1 MLLLYPFIPASAIY
15 ISPPLR
21 PSVLL
26 PFIPGHL
33 LCTPIPAYIL
43 YRSFPAL
50 TSLIPVRILRLHIG
64 VPVALRHCYILF
76 MDPLFHLF
84 YQTFYL
90 QLYFRFISRL
100 ALIFPK
106 SPERYIART
115 INIPQSN
122 PRPAL
127 ATLS

>member
-1 MLLLYPFIPASAIY
+1 MLLLYPFIPASDIY

-33 LCTPIPAYIL
+33 LCCSLCAPIPACIL

-90 QLYFRFISRL
+90 QLYLS
-100 ALIFPK
+100 LIH
-106 SPERYIART
+106 I
-115 INIPQSN
+115 
-122 PRPAL
+122 
-127 ATLS
+127 

>member
-1 MLLLYPFIPASAIY
+1 MRCVLKGMINQHFLKRS
-15 ISPPLR
+15 
-21 PSVLL
+21 LL
-26 PFIPGHL
+26 PVNKFQLSDTDFISGHL
-33 LCTPIPAYIL
+33 LCAPIPAYIL

-76 MDPLFHLF
+76 MGPLFHLF

-106 SPERYIART
+106 FF
-115 INIPQSN
+115 
-122 PRPAL
+122 
-127 ATLS
+127 